1 MSGMFTEQIEVT
13 RLPGGVRVVSEEVTH
28 VQSVAIGLWVG
39 VGSRNE
45 EMPVRGITHLI
56 EHMLFKGT
64 SRRSARELADEV
76 ESRGG
81 RLNAFTDKEFTCYY
95 VRALAEHA
103 EVAMDVLC
111 DMLLNSLL
119 DAEELRRE
127 KNVVLEEIKRHED
140 SPEDSVHDLF
150 ASALWRSHPLGRPT
164 IGTTRTVMAL
174 EPEHLRTYMQRHY
187 TPDRIVVAASGNIAH
202 GQLVEMV
209 ARYLGRLEGAP
220 HRSAE
225 RPPRP
230 TCECRCVRKR
240 TEQVHFCLGTQGFA
254 HGDDDRYT
262 LAIIDTALGGTMSSR
277 LFQEIR
283 EKRGLAY
290 SIGTYSVSY
299 REGGLFVVYG
309 GTSLETFDQVVDLS
323 RKQLADIAE
332 HGLTEEEIRG
342 AKMHARGALVLGL
355 EGMSNRMTRM
365 GRSMIYM
372 DQVTPIEE
380 VLRKIEAVTPEDI
393 IRVARSLFAPDRMT
407 LTAIGPFA
415 ARRSKLQADS
425 GKEVAACIA

>member
-1 MSGMFTEQIEVT
+1 MFTECIEIT

-39 VGSRNE
+39 VGSRYE
-45 EMPVRGITHLI
+45 ERPVRGITHLI

-64 SRRSARELADEV
+64 ARRTARDLADEV

-81 RLNAFTDKEFTCYY
+81 RLNAFTDKEYTCYY

-103 EVAMDVLC
+103 EVALDVLC

-140 SPEDSVHDLF
+140 SPEDAVHDLF
-150 ASALWRSHPLGRPT
+150 ASAIWKSHPLGRPT
-164 IGTTRTVMAL
+164 IGTTRTVVSL
-174 EPEHLRTYMQRHY
+174 EPEDLRSYMRRHY
-187 TPDRIVVAASGNIAH
+187 TPDRVVVAASGNLPH

-209 ARYLGRLEGAP
+209 ARHLGSLSGP
-220 HRSAE
+220 LHRYIVRA
-225 RPPRP
+225 PRP
-230 TCECRCVRKR
+230 SCESRRIRKR

-262 LAIIDTALGGTMSSR
+262 LSVIDTAVGGTMSSR

-299 REGGLFVVYG
+299 RESGLFAVYG
-309 GTSLETFDQVVDLS
+309 GTSLETFDQVVDLA
-323 RKQLADIAE
+323 RAQLADVAE
-332 HGLTEEEIRG
+332 KGLTEEEIRS
-342 AKMHARGALVLGL
+342 AKMHVRGALVLGL
-355 EGMSNRMTRM
+355 EGMNSRMTRM
-365 GRSMIYM
+365 GSAMIHLDRVVPM
-372 DQVTPIEE
+372 AE
-380 VLRKIEAVTPEDI
+380 VLAKIEAVTTDDV
-393 IRVARSLFAPDRMT
+393 IRVARSIFHPDRMT

-415 ARRSKLQADS
+415 R
-425 GKEVAACIA
+425 GE